1 MSEIL
6 HYVLFCYNY
15 YIFYFLKV
23 IFFYFSSIVHLC
35 GFENVIFLFIF
46 NFSYIL
52 AYDFHELNQCD
63 VFIYFLYFLVD
74 QGLLWI
80 LRFKKVLV
88 VLKKPLDLVPISCFY
103 RSRYS
108 IWLRQVKLLWCWL
121 FEESGL
127 RPSAIDSFSLYLA
140 GKTSKEM
147 SRDIN
152 ELQKHETLK
161 QNQKRYA
168 SPFFFHLL
176 RNRN

>member
-1 MSEIL
+1 MS
-6 HYVLFCYNY
+6 
-15 YIFYFLKV
+15 
-23 IFFYFSSIVHLC
+23 FFIC
-35 GFENVIFLFIF
+35 GFENVIFPFIF
-46 NFSYIL
+46 IIFYIL
-52 AYDFHELNQCD
+52 ASLVCD
-63 VFIYFLYFLVD
+63 VFIYLLYFLVD

-80 LRFKKVLV
+80 LCFKKVLV

-127 RPSAIDSFSLYLA
+127 RPSAIDTFSLYLA

-168 SPFFFHLL
+168 SPFFSHLL